1 MVKEILSAL
10 RPGNNYLKDKPIL
23 DASYVVIDTELTGLN
38 ERKDT
43 IVSIG
48 AIKMRGNRI
57 IPGEHI
63 YYVVKPEK
71 ALTKESIIIHGITPG
86 ETLSGMDISEAL
98 TGFKRFIDEDIVIG
112 HCVSID
118 ITFINKEL
126 KRHHLG
132 EIKNPLID
140 TWILYEWLKRR
151 FPAEKCLSTEEK
163 GLYHLSRCF
172 GISVENTHNALMD
185 AFITAQFFQRLIYF
199 LIKAGVET
207 TRDLL
212 RVGHAFKGGDRF
224 RYSEIP
230 NF

>member
-10 RPGNNYLKDKPIL
+10 RHRNRYLKDEPIL

-48 AIKMRGNRI
+48 AIRMKGNRI

-63 YYVVKPEK
+63 YYVVRPEK
-71 ALTKESIIIHGITPG
+71 DLSKESILIHGITPG
-86 ETLSGMDISEAL
+86 ETLSGIEISEAL
-98 TGFKRFIDEDIVIG
+98 SGFKRFIGEDIVIG

-118 ITFINKEL
+118 ITFLNKEL

-132 EIKNPLID
+132 EINNPLID
-140 TWILYEWLKRR
+140 TWVLYEWLKRR
-151 FPAEKCLSTEEK
+151 FPEEKCLSTEEK
-163 GLYHLSRCF
+163 GLYHVSRCF
-172 GISVENTHNALMD
+172 GITVENTHNALMD
-185 AFITAQFFQRLIYF
+185 AFITAQFFQRLNYF
-199 LIKAGVET
+199 LIRIGIET

-224 RYSEIP
+224 KDSEIH